1 MADCEKVKQMSSLYS
16 LWVRPRSRKM
26 NSEVLIL
33 FSRKDCCL
41 CETLEKKLSNIY
53 LEKLKPSIILSIVD
67 IDSKKV
73 SLDIQMKYTNEV
85 PVIVLDSTRLLKRI
99 ELPRISPRL
108 KEDMLLSWIQ
118 KNLNNVYKTI

>member
-1 MADCEKVKQMSSLYS
+1 
-16 LWVRPRSRKM
+16 M

-33 FSRKDCCL
+33 YTRKGCCL
-41 CETLEKKLSNIY
+41 CQALEKKFSNIC
-53 LEKLKPSIILSIVD
+53 LENLNPSIVFSIID

-73 SLDIQMKYTNEV
+73 SSDIQMKYTNEV
-85 PVIVLDSTRLLKRI
+85 PVIVLDSTRLLKKI
-99 ELPRISPRL
+99 ELPRVSPRL